1 LFVGSIQMA
10 GQSQSPR
17 GSLATTS
24 TRPKRIDR
32 LFFVLMREDM
42 TGGMTVSVVML
53 ETTPQ
58 AV

>member
-1 LFVGSIQMA
+1 ME
-10 GQSQSPR
+10 
-17 GSLATTS
+17 
-24 TRPKRIDR
+24 R

-42 TGGMTVSVVML
+42 TGGMTVSVVTL